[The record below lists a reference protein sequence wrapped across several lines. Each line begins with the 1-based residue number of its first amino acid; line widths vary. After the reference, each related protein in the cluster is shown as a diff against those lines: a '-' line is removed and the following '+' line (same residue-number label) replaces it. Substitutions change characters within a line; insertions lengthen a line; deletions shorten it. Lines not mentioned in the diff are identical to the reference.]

1 MAPPTRVTTE
11 SELANG
17 HGNGSN
23 GNGSN
28 GNGITAA
35 RHHFSTRVIHDG
47 SQASEETGAVIPGIN
62 LSTTYKQTAVGVHKV
77 WTILQAVTAAGSI

>member
-11 SELANG
+11 SELR
-17 HGNGSN
+17 N
-23 GNGSN
+23 GNGSSTGN
-28 GNGITAA
+28 GSSGNGITAA
-35 RHHFSTRVIHDG
+35 RHLFSTRVIHDG

-77 WTILQAVTAAGSI
+77 RPNSCGHRRMS

>member
-11 SELANG
+11 SELG
-17 HGNGSN
+17 KSHENGSN
-23 GNGSN
+23 SN
-28 GNGITAA
+28 GNGITSA

-77 WTILQAVTAAGSI
+77 CTILM